1 LSLTEKDAFTGKAV
15 DWDFK
20 GRTLFTDH
28 KNMGIF
34 LGGKVAVLNLPHEMP
49 VNMSGVSSDKEKRS
63 ETFPLNV

>member
-1 LSLTEKDAFTGKAV
+1 
-15 DWDFK
+15 
-20 GRTLFTDH
+20 
-28 KNMGIF
+28 MGIF